1 MSLPITA
8 GLSVLV
14 TAGGKKFGG
23 KVEPKFLISTATSC
37 PKLPLQTCLNQDRRD
52 RV

>member
-1 MSLPITA
+1 MSLHITA

-23 KVEPKFLISTATSC
+23 KADPSFA
-37 PKLPLQTCLNQDRRD
+37 
-52 RV
+52 